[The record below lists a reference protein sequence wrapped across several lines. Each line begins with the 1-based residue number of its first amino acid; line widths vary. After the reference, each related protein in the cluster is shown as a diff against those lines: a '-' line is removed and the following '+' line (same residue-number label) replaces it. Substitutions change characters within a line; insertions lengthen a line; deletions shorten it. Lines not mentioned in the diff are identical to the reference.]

1 MIEEIKKLNLKD
13 EKQIIS
19 DLEVSKTDKE
29 KAKITLGSLLSRG
42 SEVSGI
48 TSLIIEIL
56 NKINS

>member
-1 MIEEIKKLNLKD
+1 MNLKD
-13 EKQIIS
+13 EQKIIS
-19 DLEVSKTDKE
+19 DLEASKVDNE